1 VTWQGTADLTGTA
14 DIVQRVRAGDVDAF
28 GQIVKGYERRVFALA
43 VMILR
48 NREGA
53 DDVTQDAFVRAFERL
68 DLYDVRRP
76 FYPWLATITIRLSR
90 NWLARHSPGARRET
104 PIQPES
110 SAYASAASA
119 ALDVLVAEDEGR
131 HLWRLVERLP
141 LGERTAVVLH
151 YRQELS
157 VSQVASAIGVTAGTV
172 KTLLFRARQHL
183 RASLAG
189 ATPSTIR
196 SSR

>member
-1 VTWQGTADLTGTA
+1 VTWQGTPDLTWAT

-104 PIQPES
+104 AIQPES

-157 VSQVASAIGVTAGTV
+157 VSEVASAIGVTAGTV

>member
-1 VTWQGTADLTGTA
+1 VTWQGTADLTWTA

-76 FYPWLATITIRLSR
+76 FYPWLATITVRLSR

-110 SAYASAASA
+110 SAYASAAPA

-157 VSQVASAIGVTAGTV
+157 VSEVASAIGVTAGTV

>member
-1 VTWQGTADLTGTA
+1 MTWQGTADLTGTA

-76 FYPWLATITIRLSR
+76 FYPWLATITMRLSR

-110 SAYASAASA
+110 SAYASAAPA
-119 ALDVLVAEDEGR
+119 ALDVLAAEDEGR

-157 VSQVASAIGVTAGTV
+157 VSEVASAIGVTAGTV

>member
-1 VTWQGTADLTGTA
+1 MTWQGTADLTWTA

-76 FYPWLATITIRLSR
+76 FYPWLATITVRLSR

-110 SAYASAASA
+110 SAYASAAPA
-119 ALDVLVAEDEGR
+119 ALDVLAAEDEGR

-157 VSQVASAIGVTAGTV
+157 VSEVASAIGVTAGTV

>member
-1 VTWQGTADLTGTA
+1 MTWQGTADLTWTA

-76 FYPWLATITIRLSR
+76 LYPWLATITVRLSR

-110 SAYASAASA
+110 SAYASAAPA

-157 VSQVASAIGVTAGTV
+157 VSEVASAIGVTAGTV

>member
-1 VTWQGTADLTGTA
+1 MTWQGTPDLTWAA

-76 FYPWLATITIRLSR
+76 FYPWLATITMRLSR

-110 SAYASAASA
+110 SAYASAAPA
-119 ALDVLVAEDEGR
+119 ALDVLAAEDEGR
-131 HLWRLVERLP
+131 RLWRLVERLP

-157 VSQVASAIGVTAGTV
+157 VSEVASAIGVTAGTV

>member
-1 VTWQGTADLTGTA
+1 MTWQGTADLTWTA

-76 FYPWLATITIRLSR
+76 FYPWLATITVRLSR

-110 SAYASAASA
+110 GAYASAAPA

-157 VSQVASAIGVTAGTV
+157 VSEVASAIGVTAGTV

-183 RASLAG
+183 RASLAD

>member
-1 VTWQGTADLTGTA
+1 VTWQGTADLTWTS

-43 VMILR
+43 VMMLR

-68 DLYDVRRP
+68 DLYDVQRP
-76 FYPWLATITIRLSR
+76 FYPWLATITIRLSH
-90 NWLARHSPGARRET
+90 NWLARHSPAARLET

-110 SAYASAASA
+110 SAYASAAPA
-119 ALDVLVAEDEGR
+119 ALDVLMAEDEGR
-131 HLWRLVERLP
+131 HLWRLVEQLP

-157 VSQVASAIGVTAGTV
+157 VSEVASAIGVTAGTV

-183 RASLAG
+183 RTSLAG
-189 ATPSTIR
+189 TTPSTIR

>member
-1 VTWQGTADLTGTA
+1 MTWQGTPDPTWTA

-76 FYPWLATITIRLSR
+76 FYPWLATITVRLSR

-110 SAYASAASA
+110 SAYASAAPA

-157 VSQVASAIGVTAGTV
+157 VSEVASAIGVTAGTV

>member
-1 VTWQGTADLTGTA
+1 MTWQVTADLTWTA

-43 VMILR
+43 VMMLR

-76 FYPWLATITIRLSR
+76 FYPWLATITVRLSR

-110 SAYASAASA
+110 SAYASAAPA
-119 ALDVLVAEDEGR
+119 ALDVLMAEDEGR
-131 HLWRLVERLP
+131 HLWRHVERLP
-141 LGERTAVVLH
+141 LGERTAIVLH

-157 VSQVASAIGVTAGTV
+157 VSEVASAIGVTAGTV

-196 SSR
+196 SPR

>member
-1 VTWQGTADLTGTA
+1 VTWEGPADLTWTA

-43 VMILR
+43 VAILR
-48 NREGA
+48 HREGA
-53 DDVTQDAFVRAFERL
+53 EDVTQDAFVRAFERL

-76 FYPWLATITIRLSR
+76 FYPWLATITVRLSR
-90 NWLARHSPGARRET
+90 NWLARHSPAARRET

-110 SAYASAASA
+110 SAHASAAPA

-157 VSQVASAIGVTAGTV
+157 VSEVASAIGVTAGTV

-196 SSR
+196 SAR

>member
-1 VTWQGTADLTGTA
+1 MTWRGTADLTWPA

-76 FYPWLATITIRLSR
+76 FYPWLATITVRLSR

-110 SAYASAASA
+110 SAYASAAPA

-157 VSQVASAIGVTAGTV
+157 VSEVASAIGVTAGTV

>member
-1 VTWQGTADLTGTA
+1 MTWQGTADLTWTA

-76 FYPWLATITIRLSR
+76 FYPWLATITVRLSR

-110 SAYASAASA
+110 SAYASAAPA

-157 VSQVASAIGVTAGTV
+157 VNEVASAIGVTAGTV

-196 SSR
+196 SSL

>member
-1 VTWQGTADLTGTA
+1 MTWQGTADLTWTA

-53 DDVTQDAFVRAFERL
+53 GDVTQDAFVRAFERL

-76 FYPWLATITIRLSR
+76 FYPWLATITVRLSR

-110 SAYASAASA
+110 SAYASAAPA

-131 HLWRLVERLP
+131 HLWRLVEQLP

-157 VSQVASAIGVTAGTV
+157 VSEVASAIGVTVGTV

-189 ATPSTIR
+189 ATPSAIR

>member
-1 VTWQGTADLTGTA
+1 MTWQGTADLTWTA

-43 VMILR
+43 VVILR
-48 NREGA
+48 NREAA
-53 DDVTQDAFVRAFERL
+53 DDVTLDAFVRAFERL

-76 FYPWLATITIRLSR
+76 FYPWLATITMRLSM

-110 SAYASAASA
+110 SASASAAPA
-119 ALDVLVAEDEGR
+119 ALDVLVAADEGR

-157 VSQVASAIGVTAGTV
+157 VSEVASAIGVTAGTV

>member
-1 VTWQGTADLTGTA
+1 MTWQGTADLTWTA

-48 NREGA
+48 NREAA

-76 FYPWLATITIRLSR
+76 FYPWLATITMRLSR

-110 SAYASAASA
+110 SPYASAAPA

-157 VSQVASAIGVTAGTV
+157 VSEVASAIGVTAGTV

>member
-1 VTWQGTADLTGTA
+1 MTWQGTADLTWTA

-76 FYPWLATITIRLSR
+76 FYPWLATITMRLSR

-110 SAYASAASA
+110 SAYASAAPA
-119 ALDVLVAEDEGR
+119 ALDVLAAEDEGR

-157 VSQVASAIGVTAGTV
+157 VSEVASAIGVTAGTV

>member
-1 VTWQGTADLTGTA
+1 MTWQGTADLAWTA

-76 FYPWLATITIRLSR
+76 FYPWLATITVRLSR

-110 SAYASAASA
+110 SAYASAAPV

-157 VSQVASAIGVTAGTV
+157 VSEVASAIGVTAGTV

>member
-1 VTWQGTADLTGTA
+1 MTWQGTADLTGTA

-43 VMILR
+43 VMVLR

-110 SAYASAASA
+110 SAYASAAPA

-157 VSQVASAIGVTAGTV
+157 VSEVASAIGVTAGTV

>member
-1 VTWQGTADLTGTA
+1 MTWQGTADLTWTA

-53 DDVTQDAFVRAFERL
+53 GDVTQDAFVRAFERL

-76 FYPWLATITIRLSR
+76 FYPWLATITVRLSR

-110 SAYASAASA
+110 SAYASAAPA
-119 ALDVLVAEDEGR
+119 ALDLLVAEDEGR
-131 HLWRLVERLP
+131 HLWRLVEQLP

-157 VSQVASAIGVTAGTV
+157 VSEVASAIGVTVGTV

-189 ATPSTIR
+189 ATPSAIR

>member
-1 VTWQGTADLTGTA
+1 MTWQETADLTWTA

-76 FYPWLATITIRLSR
+76 FYPWLATITTRLSR

-110 SAYASAASA
+110 GAYASAAPA

-157 VSQVASAIGVTAGTV
+157 VSEVASAIGVTAGTV

-183 RASLAG
+183 RAPLAG

>member
-76 FYPWLATITIRLSR
+76 FYPWLATITMRLSR

-110 SAYASAASA
+110 SAYASAAPA
-119 ALDVLVAEDEGR
+119 ALDVLAAEDEGR
-131 HLWRLVERLP
+131 RLWRLVERLP

-157 VSQVASAIGVTAGTV
+157 VSEVASAIGVTAGTV
-172 KTLLFRARQHL
+172 ETLLFRARQHL

>member
-1 VTWQGTADLTGTA
+1 MTWQGTADLTGTA

-76 FYPWLATITIRLSR
+76 FYPWLATITMRLSR

-110 SAYASAASA
+110 SAYASAAPA
-119 ALDVLVAEDEGR
+119 ALDVLAAEDEGR
-131 HLWRLVERLP
+131 RLWRLVERLP

-157 VSQVASAIGVTAGTV
+157 VSEVASAIGVTAGTV

>member
-1 VTWQGTADLTGTA
+1 MADLTWTA
-14 DIVQRVRAGDVDAF
+14 DVVQRVRAGDVDAF

-76 FYPWLATITIRLSR
+76 FYPWLATITMRLSR

-110 SAYASAASA
+110 SAHASAAPA

-157 VSQVASAIGVTAGTV
+157 VSEVASAIGVTAGTV

>member
-1 VTWQGTADLTGTA
+1 MTWQGTADLTWTA

-28 GQIVKGYERRVFALA
+28 GQIVKGYERLVLALA

-76 FYPWLATITIRLSR
+76 FYPWLATITMRLSR

-110 SAYASAASA
+110 SAYASAAPA

-157 VSQVASAIGVTAGTV
+157 VSEVASAIGVTAGTV

>member
-1 VTWQGTADLTGTA
+1 MTWQGTADLTWTA

-76 FYPWLATITIRLSR
+76 FYPWLATITMRLSM

-110 SAYASAASA
+110 SAYASAAPA

-157 VSQVASAIGVTAGTV
+157 VSEVASAIGVTAGTV

>member
-1 VTWQGTADLTGTA
+1 VTWQETADLTWTA

-76 FYPWLATITIRLSR
+76 FYPWLATITVRLSR

-110 SAYASAASA
+110 SAYASSAPA

-157 VSQVASAIGVTAGTV
+157 VSEVASAIGVTAGTV

-196 SSR
+196 SAR

>member
-1 VTWQGTADLTGTA
+1 VTWQGTPDLTWTA

-76 FYPWLATITIRLSR
+76 FYPWLATITMRLSR

-110 SAYASAASA
+110 SAYASAAPA
-119 ALDVLVAEDEGR
+119 ALDVLAAEDEGR
-131 HLWRLVERLP
+131 RLWRLVERLP

-157 VSQVASAIGVTAGTV
+157 VSEVASAIGVTAGTV

>member
-1 VTWQGTADLTGTA
+1 VTWQGTADLTWTA

-76 FYPWLATITIRLSR
+76 FYPWLATITMRLSR

-110 SAYASAASA
+110 SAYASAAPA
-119 ALDVLVAEDEGR
+119 ALDVLAAEDEGR

-157 VSQVASAIGVTAGTV
+157 VSEVASAIGVTAGTV

>member
-1 VTWQGTADLTGTA
+1 MTWQGTADLTWTA
-14 DIVQRVRAGDVDAF
+14 DIVQRVGAGDVDAF

-76 FYPWLATITIRLSR
+76 FYPWLATITMRLSR

-110 SAYASAASA
+110 NAYASAAPA
-119 ALDVLVAEDEGR
+119 ALDVLVAGDEGR
-131 HLWRLVERLP
+131 QLWRLVERLP

-157 VSQVASAIGVTAGTV
+157 VSEVASAIGVTAGTV

>member
-1 VTWQGTADLTGTA
+1 VTSQGTVDLTWTA

-28 GQIVKGYERRVFALA
+28 GQIVKGYQRRVFALA
-43 VMILR
+43 VMLLR

-68 DLYDVRRP
+68 DLFDVRRP
-76 FYPWLATITIRLSR
+76 FYPWLATITVRLSR
-90 NWLARHSPGARRET
+90 NWLARHSPGARREA

-110 SAYASAASA
+110 SAYASAAPA

-131 HLWRLVERLP
+131 QLWRLVERLP

-157 VSQVASAIGVTAGTV
+157 VSEVASAIGVTAGTV

>member
-1 VTWQGTADLTGTA
+1 VTWQGTADLTWTA

-76 FYPWLATITIRLSR
+76 FYPWLATITMRLST

-110 SAYASAASA
+110 SDYASAAPA

-157 VSQVASAIGVTAGTV
+157 VSEVASAIGVTAGTV

>member
-1 VTWQGTADLTGTA
+1 MTWQGTADLTWTA

-28 GQIVKGYERRVFALA
+28 GQIVKGYERRVFALT

-76 FYPWLATITIRLSR
+76 FYPWLATITMRLSR

-110 SAYASAASA
+110 SAYASAAPA

-157 VSQVASAIGVTAGTV
+157 VSEVASAIGVTAGTV